1 MMKMKLWRIA
11 FATLAALSLASCS
24 KEKDGD
30 WDPMEWKADELVQA
44 NDGAYVVSAEEETI
58 AFTCSNY
65 ADPWFSGAKD
75 NGKDILLEEDHPG
88 LIDSENF
95 RAEMQGNKLTVG
107 FKGNESAQERTFSI
121 TVTAGDIFYTFHFRQ
136 AANPV
141 WQSTCEVKYAVFAIS
156 DDALKFYDLTAE
168 YLDVDGRQH
177 TEAITDN
184 SWSYAP
190 DPLSIADAPEEFK
203 CRIVAVRKNN
213 LPELTADYYELGYGV
228 DVHVA
233 FIKPDGEEAFREKQP
248 QPSSFV
254 WNASKDEMLKFLEYM
269 RKIELATC
277 SLTISKADVLE
288 KLKSKK

>member
-1 MMKMKLWRIA
+1 MTMKPWRIA
-11 FATLAALSLASCS
+11 FVTLAALALASCS

-30 WDPMEWKADELVQA
+30 WDPMEWKADEPVPA
-44 NDGAYVVSAEEETI
+44 TGDAYVVSADERTI
-58 AFTCSNY
+58 TFTCSNY
-65 ADPWFSGAKD
+65 TKPWFSGAKD
-75 NGKDILLEEDHPG
+75 NGKDIFPEKDDLG
-88 LIDSENF
+88 LIDSESF
-95 RAEMQGNKLTVG
+95 RAEMEGNKLTIV
-107 FKGNESAQERTFSI
+107 FKENESAQERSFSI
-121 TVTAGDIFYTFHFRQ
+121 TVTAGDIFYTFYFKQ
-136 AANPV
+136 AGNTV
-141 WQSTCEVKYAVFAIS
+141 WQSTCQVKYAIYAIS
-156 DDALKFYDLTAE
+156 DDFLQFFDFSVE
-168 YLDVDGRQH
+168 YLDLDGQLH
-177 TEAITDN
+177 TEAITGN
-184 SWSYAP
+184 SWSYVP

-233 FIKPDGEEAFREKQP
+233 FIKPDGEEAFRNKQP